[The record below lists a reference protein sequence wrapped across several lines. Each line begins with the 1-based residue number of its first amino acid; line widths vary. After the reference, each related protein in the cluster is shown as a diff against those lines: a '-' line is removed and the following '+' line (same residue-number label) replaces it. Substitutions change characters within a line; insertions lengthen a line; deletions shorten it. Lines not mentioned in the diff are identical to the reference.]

1 MTHDFFLSRNISEKR
16 GGIKARGRG
25 RAEWRKRKGQGT
37 VGRTGDFSE
46 SVAATPRGA
55 GAASEVR
62 RPHLCPFVWA
72 AAIGCSFI
80 VPAGPRL
87 PPPPEANL
95 APGAVGRGRSQQDSQ
110 DSAESLSLSG
120 GRGYKK
126 KKKRQS
132 REPAAGA
139 EGSSGPSS

>member
-1 MTHDFFLSRNISEKR
+1 MTSQSLS
-16 GGIKARGRG
+16 
-25 RAEWRKRKGQGT
+25 Q
-37 VGRTGDFSE
+37 
-46 SVAATPRGA
+46 PHQ
-55 GAASEVR
+55 EVR
-62 RPHLCPFVWA
+62 ERPRRSVGLIYVRLFGPLPSA
-72 AAIGCSFI
+72 APSLFQLAPGC
-80 VPAGPRL
+80 

-110 DSAESLSLSG
+110 DSAESLSLSLVG
-120 GRGYKK
+120 GVIKK